1 MTANN
6 IDNDEIDIFIRECLV
21 SPEAGPAVMTANN
34 IDNDEIDI
42 FIRECRSWQGIGTT
56 TIAETQ

>member
-6 IDNDEIDIFIRECLV
+6 IDNDEIDIFIC
-21 SPEAGPAVMTANN
+21 
-34 IDNDEIDI
+34 
-42 FIRECRSWQGIGTT
+42 ECRCWQGIGTT